1 MLAAAALTACN
12 KNEEA
17 AVVDYGQVR
26 FTLSIGKEA
35 VAKPQS
41 RASGIKGMD
50 KAMRIDLKDGSR
62 IPRRHRSAESGGGIC
77 SGQRK

>member
-1 MLAAAALTACN
+1 MPAAAALTACN

-17 AVVDYGQVR
+17 AVNGQVR
-26 FTLSIGKEA
+26 FTLSIGKET